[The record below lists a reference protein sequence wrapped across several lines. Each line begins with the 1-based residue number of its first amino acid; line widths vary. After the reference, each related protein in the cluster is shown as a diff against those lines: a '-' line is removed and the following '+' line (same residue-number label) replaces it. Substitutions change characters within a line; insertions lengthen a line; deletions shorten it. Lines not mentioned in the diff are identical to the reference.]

1 MFGGESEYMKDFDAA
16 VSKIEQSKDSGSYRD
31 GWESMRSL
39 FDSMIHDVE
48 EYWEDEHQE
57 PKPPSVR
64 ENRPLDTKEV
74 FIVHGRDDAAKE
86 TVARFLDRLGL
97 SPAIL
102 HEQSNQGRTI
112 IEKFEHHAQVG
123 FAIALLTPD
132 DVGAL
137 QEDASNL
144 KPRARQNV
152 IFEFGYF
159 IGHLGRESV
168 FALTKGDIEI
178 PSDYKGVIYI
188 PMDDAK
194 DWRLDLIQEFK
205 NAGLNVDANRAFPTP
220 DVV

>member
-1 MFGGESEYMKDFDAA
+1 M
-16 VSKIEQSKDSGSYRD
+16 IEEIQ
-31 GWESMRSL
+31 
-39 FDSMIHDVE
+39 
-48 EYWEDEHQE
+48 EYWEDEHQQ
-57 PKPPSVR
+57 PKPPPVR
-64 ENRPLDTKEV
+64 ENRPLDTKEI

-97 SPAIL
+97 SPVIL
-102 HEQSNQGRTI
+102 HEQPNQGRTI

-159 IGHLGRESV
+159 IGRLGRERV
-168 FALTKGDIEI
+168 CALTKGDIEL
-178 PSDYKGVIYI
+178 PSDYDGVIYI
-188 PMDDAK
+188 PLDDSEGWK
-194 DWRLDLIQEFK
+194 MKLVQEFK
-205 NAGLNVDANRAFPTP
+205 NAGLNVDANRAF
-220 DVV
+220 